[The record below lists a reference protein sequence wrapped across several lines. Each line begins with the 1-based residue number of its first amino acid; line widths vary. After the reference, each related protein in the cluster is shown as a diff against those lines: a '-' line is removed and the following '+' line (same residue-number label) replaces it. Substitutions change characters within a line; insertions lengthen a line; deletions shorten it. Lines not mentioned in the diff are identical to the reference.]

1 MSVHEASPAIDG
13 SGRPD
18 AARRIGRRFA
28 AVIGIVAAGL
38 TLAIAQLLADV
49 AAWISLLPA
58 AAAPFDALGAV
69 AIDLTPGVVKE
80 FAIGI
85 FGHADKVAL
94 GVVMIVVFAGVGA
107 AIGLLAR
114 AVFWVGALLGLA
126 MLTATAVAVLTRPG
140 AGAAGILP
148 LVIGGAVGLGYLH
161 RALRPAED
169 PYRDIHRGAREA
181 APDTGSIAPPPIPQS
196 SEHPIDRR
204 RLVKIAG
211 LGAVAAALA
220 AVASRL
226 VPTVADVEANRAAV
240 RLPKVTG
247 SSTAPPPTAP
257 SLTGAS
263 STAQPPGAGASGS
276 ASSAIPVAQP
286 AAAPATVPP
295 ALPAHIDPDVPGLT
309 PYVTPDASFYRVDT
323 AFTLPRVTTEAWHL
337 KVHGMVERPFTI
349 GWSDLIAMPQIERWI
364 TLTCVSNWV
373 GGNLAGNAAWQGVRI
388 ADLLARARPMIGAD
402 CVYSTSADNFTVTT
416 PLEALIDGRDA
427 MLAIGMNGQPLPID
441 HGFPVRMVVPGLY
454 GYVSATKWV
463 VDMEVTRFVDVTA
476 FWTENGW
483 APQAPIK
490 TASRI
495 DTPGYDVSLGRGIVP
510 VAGVAWAQHRGI
522 GGVEVQVDDGSWRAA
537 DLAGAASKDTWRQ
550 WVYRWDTTHV
560 ASGPHMLR
568 CRAIDLAGAV
578 QTAAVAPPA
587 PDGATGYHTVTVAVR

>member
-1 MSVHEASPAIDG
+1 M
-13 SGRPD
+13 
-18 AARRIGRRFA
+18 
-28 AVIGIVAAGL
+28 
-38 TLAIAQLLADV
+38 LA
-49 AAWISLLPA
+49 
-58 AAAPFDALGAV
+58 
-69 AIDLTPGVVKE
+69 
-80 FAIGI
+80 
-85 FGHADKVAL
+85 
-94 GVVMIVVFAGVGA
+94 
-107 AIGLLAR
+107 
-114 AVFWVGALLGLA
+114 
-126 MLTATAVAVLTRPG
+126 ATAVAVVTRPG
-140 AGAAGILP
+140 AGAGGIVP
-148 LVIGGAVGLGYLH
+148 LLIGGAVGLGYLH
-161 RALRPAED
+161 RACRPAHD
-169 PYRDIHRGAREA
+169 PYGDVHRDVHRDPHHDMPQPM
-181 APDTGSIAPPPIPQS
+181 PDTGGAAPTFDPAHGSP
-196 SEHPIDRR
+196 PIDRR
-204 RLVKIAG
+204 RFVRLAG
-211 LGAVAAALA
+211 FGAVAAALA

-240 RLPKVTG
+240 RLPPVSG
-247 SSTAPPPTAP
+247 SSTALSPTPP

-349 GWSDLIAMPQIERWI
+349 GWAELIAMPQIERWI
-364 TLTCVSNWV
+364 TLTCVSNEV

-388 ADLLARARPMIGAD
+388 ADLLARARPLVGAD
-402 CVYSTSADNFTVTT
+402 CVYSTSADDFTVTT
-416 PLEALIDGRDA
+416 PLETLIDGRDA

-510 VAGVAWAQHRGI
+510 VAGVAWAQHRGV
-522 GGVEVQVDDGSWRAA
+522 GGVEVQVDDGPWRAA
-537 DLAGAASKDTWRQ
+537 DLAGSASKDTWRQ

-560 ASGPHMLR
+560 ASGPHVLR
-568 CRAIDLAGAV
+568 CRAIDLTGAV

-587 PDGATGYHTVTVAVR
+587 PDGATGYHSVTVAVR